1 MDTRNQY
8 EIRPLVHGNI
18 WQRIVLGC
26 NSMAL
31 DHVSAEN
38 VTIDRTV
45 IGTELASDEVNC
57 YTLAG
62 STNLVYCIM
71 MACNTNVC

>member
-1 MDTRNQY
+1 
-8 EIRPLVHGNI
+8 
-18 WQRIVLGC
+18 
-26 NSMAL
+26 MAL